1 MSLNKQLPISELVP
15 LFQEILDSGSNVNFT
30 TKGTSMLPMLG
41 DGVDTVVLTKP
52 NGKLKKYDL
61 PLFFFK
67 GSNSYILHR
76 VIGVKK
82 DGTYVMCGDNR
93 DICEINVTDRD
104 IVAVVT
110 AFSHKGKN
118 YSVKDF
124 RYKLYCR
131 FWVGKKKFRWKY
143 YSLKEK
149 LYPYYRKFFK
159 NE

>member
-110 AFSHKGKN
+110 SFSHKGKN
-118 YSVKDF
+118 
-124 RYKLYCR
+124 
-131 FWVGKKKFRWKY
+131 
-143 YSLKEK
+143 
-149 LYPYYRKFFK
+149 
-159 NE
+159 

>member
-1 MSLNKQLPISELVP
+1 MNKQLPINQLVP

-52 NGKLKKYDL
+52 KGKLKKYDL

-67 GSNSYILHR
+67 GSKSYVLHR
-76 VIGVKK
+76 VIKVKN

-93 DICEINVTDRD
+93 DICEINVTDND

-110 AFSHKGKN
+110 SFSHKGKN

-131 FWVGKKKFRWKY
+131 FLVGKKKLKWKY
-143 YSLKEK
+143 SSFKEK